1 MPIKKILCCLIAIIF
16 SALSIPAMGE
26 ENPVTAMELYS
37 LADQLIGQ
45 ALASTPQN
53 DPLSEDARSEDG
65 IALQYGSVIIYAENP
80 ELSAETPVNTIVI
93 ADDDIASIR
102 GITINTSVA
111 ELMHL
116 IPCENADM
124 SGNYDD
130 ALLYLT
136 GDAGSGYS
144 YGRVL
149 RNGQKIMAME
159 YGIADPANEIRT
171 TITFQISGDGVSQI
185 RLDGLHEVFGADVS
199 DELYAELEGLKSQ
212 KWYSRVP
219 VSYIG
224 TELNRFS
231 EEDLDFL
238 SLSYM
243 TAQPEQFEGELED
256 MLIDNE
262 DGTFLRRIDGDGF
275 EAVFT
280 CDEAGQNAQLISYTI
295 LSDNLEGPRSV
306 RLGDYFQE
314 DFNRFRNGEGAF
326 DEAAMSEVLYGTV
339 GTAPYGLA
347 EYGTGDEMTLR
358 YVTDTLDGREVELY
372 LHYQNTV
379 LDEIILH
386 TL

>member
-1 MPIKKILCCLIAIIF
+1 
-16 SALSIPAMGE
+16 
-26 ENPVTAMELYS
+26 
-37 LADQLIGQ
+37 
-45 ALASTPQN
+45 
-53 DPLSEDARSEDG
+53 
-65 IALQYGSVIIYAENP
+65 
-80 ELSAETPVNTIVI
+80 
-93 ADDDIASIR
+93 
-102 GITINTSVA
+102 
-111 ELMHL
+111 
-116 IPCENADM
+116 
-124 SGNYDD
+124 
-130 ALLYLT
+130 
-136 GDAGSGYS
+136 
-144 YGRVL
+144 
-149 RNGQKIMAME
+149 
-159 YGIADPANEIRT
+159 
-171 TITFQISGDGVSQI
+171 
-185 RLDGLHEVFGADVS
+185 
-199 DELYAELEGLKSQ
+199 
-212 KWYSRVP
+212 
-219 VSYIG
+219 
-224 TELNRFS
+224 
-231 EEDLDFL
+231 
-238 SLSYM
+238 M

-339 GTAPYGLA
+339 GTAPSGLA